1 MKPIDPLSYES
12 IQKLEQLYDRL
23 SQKVFLKT
31 KIDIDIVYSDYM
43 NWERGGLL
51 MNKYTKGKKS
61 PKMMSYIEYI
71 WTKVVDELRRYN
83 FSYNE
88 IITFKDR
95 FFEDL
100 SEHVIEIF
108 KSDIEIVKQKLAD
121 HLTKEEI
128 DSIDFS
134 QIQGDSDHY
143 TRFYDAIKTVILDN
157 EEYFIIISRE
167 DTSVFQLVSNIILR
181 DQRRLGINTMLEKLE
196 SKTHLRISFSN
207 IVSQFITTG
216 KDNIHKLETSIL
228 SNEEH
233 KILKIVRN
241 KPQELKSINIKFTN
255 QKPVSLE
262 IKSMKKVQVE
272 SRLLEF
278 IKKGEYLNIEIA
290 SHDGEIVKFENTKKI
305 KL

>member
-31 KIDIDIVYSDYM
+31 KIDIVYSDYM

>member
-31 KIDIDIVYSDYM
+31 KIDIVYSDYM

-290 SHDGEIVKFENTKKI
+290 SHDVEIVKFENTKKI